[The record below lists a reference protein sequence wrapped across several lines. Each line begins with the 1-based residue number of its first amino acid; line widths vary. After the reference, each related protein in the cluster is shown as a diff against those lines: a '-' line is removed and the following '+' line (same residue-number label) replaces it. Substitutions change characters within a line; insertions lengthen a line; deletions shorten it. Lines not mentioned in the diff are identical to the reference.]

1 MHGMKSLREEHAQST
16 RNAILEAARRI
27 FASQG
32 YDAASI
38 DEIAAAARV
47 TSGALYHHFRS
58 KRELMRAG
66 CEALEP
72 ALKERVAAAMSRAKS
87 SSQTL
92 RLALRAFFDACL
104 QDDIRSVVF
113 EQAPR
118 VLGWEEWRRI
128 DAEYGIGLMLDL
140 LSGMR
145 GAQQL
150 GDYDDQ
156 LAATLFLAAVSEA
169 GLQIALGGRRQSEL
183 RRQAERILEA
193 FLEGLHKRP

>member
-1 MHGMKSLREEHAQST
+1 MKSLREEHAQST

-58 KRELMRAG
+58 KRELMRAVF
-66 CEALEP
+66 EALEA

>member
-1 MHGMKSLREEHAQST
+1 MKSLREEHAQST

-58 KRELMRAG
+58 KRELMRAVF
-66 CEALEP
+66 EALEA

-145 GAQQL
+145 REQRL